1 MIRVQSLFIIHPFH
15 SVLRCAT
22 ILHAVRHSAHPV
34 LSSKQG
40 KHLQHPYQCTQNT
53 TKSNK
58 FNLILFECWVSIEAK
73 EIAIGNR
80 TLSAHTIAKQ
90 QKRAFRHLQHTFKL
104 GCREALHLFAHGIL
118 HVQRFRRVLVR
129 MIHDRRKFFDYLLS
143 NIFLHLRKGLS
154 SQ

>member
-53 TKSNK
+53 TQSNK

-80 TLSAHTIAKQ
+80 TLSAHTIDKQ
-90 QKRAFRHLQHTFKL
+90 KNKNKTGISPLTAHLQTRLQGGSASFRARYSP
-104 GCREALHLFAHGIL
+104 CPALPTSTGKN
-118 HVQRFRRVLVR
+118 
-129 MIHDRRKFFDYLLS
+129 DP
-143 NIFLHLRKGLS
+143 
-154 SQ
+154 